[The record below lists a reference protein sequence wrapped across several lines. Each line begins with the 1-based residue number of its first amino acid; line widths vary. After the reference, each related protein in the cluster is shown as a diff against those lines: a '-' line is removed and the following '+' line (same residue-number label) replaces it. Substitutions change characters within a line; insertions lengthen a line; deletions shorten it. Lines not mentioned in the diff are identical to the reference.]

1 MKNLETTLKNYG
13 NQPKTMRNHET
24 TEGGGGAGKSKNVT
38 YAGSQLTRGGGA
50 GQE

>member
-1 MKNLETTLKNYG
+1 METMWGAGISKNVTNAGSQMTW
-13 NQPKTMRNHET
+13 
-24 TEGGGGAGKSKNVT
+24 EGGRAGISKNVT